1 MSKHDFTQ
9 YLKAEMST
17 ASDSGYDEI
26 FDTKMQFTIEISIPM
41 RKPKGHFSR
50 APGVVLKILEEFEGG
65 TFFEGQGYWQ
75 GVQEPV
81 IYILISIFEE
91 PRSTIEKVKQ
101 NLVALQKKLKQ
112 QEVFVKINGRT
123 FVDSVLPQDTVIEFP
138 DQWEF
143 DDDMRLITANKARK
157 DEHYKIA
164 FGRKEYKNKYFADAM
179 NFFKE
184 AFSAL
189 RESEEVLQDLHGR
202 DCPYTG
208 PTADLLSCTVNILGI
223 ATRADFKQQEDSED
237 IEMFIDLINKLLPP
251 NSKSKFTMEVL
262 SPHAEARI
270 RGNRLMLF
278 QRIGKHILSEEKL
291 ISDGIFGL
299 KQLQLHLKEGGNPF
313 LEKDP
318 IPDIIAIRKWINN
331 IASEEPAEVNEIIS
345 QFGDDYPVYSDEFHS

>member
-9 YLKAEMST
+9 YLKAEMPT

-41 RKPKGHFSR
+41 RKPIGHFSR
-50 APGVVLKILEEFEGG
+50 APGVVLKILETFEGG

-138 DQWEF
+138 EQWEF

-157 DEHYKIA
+157 DEYYKIV
-164 FGRKEYKNKYFADAM
+164 FGRIEYNKKNFVEAM
-179 NFFKE
+179 KLFKE
-184 AFSAL
+184 ALQEL
-189 RESEEVLQDLHGR
+189 RKNVPLTPSQER
-202 DCPYTG
+202 DT
-208 PTADLLSCTVNILGI
+208 LLCSVNILGI
-223 ATRADFKQQEDSED
+223 ATRAEFKSQEDVED
-237 IEMFIDLINKLLPP
+237 IEMYIGIINKLLPP
-251 NSKSKFTMEVL
+251 NSESEFTMEVL

-270 RGNRLMLF
+270 RGNRLMLHR
-278 QRIGKHILSEEKL
+278 RIGKHPFEEKEL
-291 ISDGIFGL
+291 VNDGIYGL
-299 KQLQLHLKEGGNPF
+299 KQLDTKIFIVVVQVYFISNDRYK
-313 LEKDP
+313 
-318 IPDIIAIRKWINN
+318 IIKFRLIYYRYTK
-331 IASEEPAEVNEIIS
+331 
-345 QFGDDYPVYSDEFHS
+345 GK